1 MAQQQGRGWWQW
13 WGRLLGRLL
22 GRLFGRPERPAQ
34 PSGLAPLS
42 EAALLQ
48 LLQREGARA
57 RRHGQD
63 GVLLMLELD
72 PWVQLAQRHGQA
84 LLDPL
89 SARLEQLWQQ
99 QLREGDWAQALAR
112 GQWAIYLPC
121 TDALGALDAAERL
134 RTQVAALD
142 WRHEQQSVALSI
154 SVGVACWP
162 HGADWREDPVSPPA
176 HALLQHSRQALARA
190 RSAGCNC
197 VRSDA
202 PRSSGR
208 YKGTRPA

>member
-1 MAQQQGRGWWQW
+1 MAQRQNEGRWWW
-13 WGRLLGRLL
+13 LRRLLGRAECPAEPAVPASL
-22 GRLFGRPERPAQ
+22 GE
-34 PSGLAPLS
+34 S
-42 EAALLQ
+42 ALLQ

-63 GVLLMLELD
+63 GALLMLELD
-72 PWVQLAQRHGQA
+72 PWVQLAQRHGQG
-84 LLDPL
+84 LLGPL
-89 SARLEQLWQQ
+89 AIRLEQLWQQ

-112 GQWAIYLPC
+112 GQWAVYLPC

-142 WRHEQQSVALSI
+142 WRHEQQPVALSI

-162 HGADWREDPVSPPA
+162 HGAEWRAQPGSQPA
-176 HALLQHSRQALARA
+176 EALLQHSRQALARA

-197 VRSDA
+197 VRSYA
-202 PRSSGR
+202 QRPSGR